1 MVISFEA
8 TPVVLNTS
16 CLPFTGIS
24 QSFNFLPL
32 IFNVVT
38 ILSGTEMFLKSS
50 WSFAYG
56 AGATIPSVPISP
68 AV

>member
-1 MVISFEA
+1 
-8 TPVVLNTS
+8 
-16 CLPFTGIS
+16 
-24 QSFNFLPL
+24 
-32 IFNVVT
+32 
-38 ILSGTEMFLKSS
+38 MFLKSS